1 MRGISYLIDDSGKK
15 KAVMIDLGNWGKLWE
30 DFQDVIVSES
40 RKDEPTIP
48 WETLKAELENENAQ
62 QA

>member
-1 MRGISYLIDDSGKK
+1 MRGISYLIDDTGKK

-30 DFQDVIVSES
+30 DFQDVIVSEA
-40 RKDEPTIP
+40 RKNEPTIP
-48 WETLKAELENENAQ
+48 WETLKAELEQENVQ

>member
-1 MRGISYLIDDSGKK
+1 VRGISYLIDDTGKK

-30 DFQDVIVSES
+30 DFQDVIVSEA
-40 RKDEPTIP
+40 RKNEPTIS
-48 WETLKAELENENAQ
+48 WETLKAELEQENVQ